1 TENFLENLL
10 DYANAPI
17 IVWDPAFRVLRFNHA
32 FERLTGNPA
41 EKVVGRPLDILFP
54 DHLREEAMAHIKRA
68 LAGEYWES
76 VEIPIQ
82 RVDGSVRTVLWNS
95 ATLYTPDG
103 SAVVATIAQGQD
115 ITDRKLAEE
124 QLKEYAQHLKRSNED
139 LERFAYVS

>member
-1 TENFLENLL
+1 PIRDAAGSIRYGVATFVDISESRQIQQTLQNTENFLENLL

-82 RVDGSVRTVLWNS
+82 RVDGSVRTV
-95 ATLYTPDG
+95 
-103 SAVVATIAQGQD
+103 
-115 ITDRKLAEE
+115 
-124 QLKEYAQHLKRSNED
+124 
-139 LERFAYVS
+139 